1 MLRSARTASFPSA
14 CACTKGLY
22 VRYTFTKSQLFC
34 KFPCISSPATEY
46 KCSVPNHRDSVGKCV
61 VLRRERFDQFD
72 RSSDSLVSFFVV
84 VSCAHVWCLP
94 SRHFLWGLTVTR
106 SVFFFFY
113 FSSVACAPPVCF
125 GRRLDS
131 PPGARSA
138 QPVHI
143 FLFFHGRLYCVVTVS
158 LVLHL
163 NEGKR
168 KPFVTSALTPSLTD
182 TLTSVTTNLSSRN
195 RMLVSLSQQT

>member
-106 SVFFFFY
+106 SVFFFF
-113 FSSVACAPPVCF
+113 FFTLALLRARLLCALVAALIAPP
-125 GRRLDS
+125 
-131 PPGARSA
+131 A
-138 QPVHI
+138 QGLLNPCT
-143 FLFFHGRLYCVVTVS
+143 FFFSFMGVFT
-158 LVLHL
+158 
-163 NEGKR
+163 
-168 KPFVTSALTPSLTD
+168 A
-182 TLTSVTTNLSSRN
+182 
-195 RMLVSLSQQT
+195 